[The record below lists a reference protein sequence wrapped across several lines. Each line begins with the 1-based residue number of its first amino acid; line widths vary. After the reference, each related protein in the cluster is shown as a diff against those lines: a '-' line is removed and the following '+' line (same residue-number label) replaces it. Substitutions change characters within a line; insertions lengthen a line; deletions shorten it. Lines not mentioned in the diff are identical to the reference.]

1 MQGIRNDTHDEIY
14 IPNQDQFINEVM
26 NRVMQETNLPDVLGR
41 QGDYGN
47 MNQVP
52 RHGRRDPSSM
62 QMSNVSPSPPL
73 FTNSTQNLGIVTDGF
88 NNSKR

>member
-47 MNQVP
+47 MN
-52 RHGRRDPSSM
+52 
-62 QMSNVSPSPPL
+62 
-73 FTNSTQNLGIVTDGF
+73 
-88 NNSKR
+88 